1 MYSRIVAAL
10 LCLAFAAPLALAQ
23 ETVEPCA
30 DSESIQGCYE
40 RILQAMTPVAAKT
53 ADAAAA
59 ETQLQAGVD
68 EELKLAE
75 TGADSGGAATAA
87 TIWVPISTSMLERGV
102 IPSRRRRR

>member
-40 RILQAMTPVAAKT
+40 RILQAMTPVAAMP
-53 ADAAAA
+53 
-59 ETQLQAGVD
+59 LQ
-68 EELKLAE
+68 
-75 TGADSGGAATAA
+75 
-87 TIWVPISTSMLERGV
+87 
-102 IPSRRRRR
+102 RRHSCRPAWTKS